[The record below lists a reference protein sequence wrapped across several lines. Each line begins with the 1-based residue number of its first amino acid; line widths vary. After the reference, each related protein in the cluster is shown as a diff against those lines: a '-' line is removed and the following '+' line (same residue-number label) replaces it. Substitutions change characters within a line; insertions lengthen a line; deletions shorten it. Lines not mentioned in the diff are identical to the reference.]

1 MFHGIKSPADAH
13 AKIAHLTSVFEK
25 LVAEAGERRRQIEQ
39 LLNEIAEEHE
49 DAKILSGVPAPTLRK
64 AA

>member
-13 AKIAHLTSVFEK
+13 AKIAHLTSVFER

-39 LLNEIAEEHE
+39 LLAEIAEEHE
-49 DAKILSGVPAPTLRK
+49 DAKILSAPAPPARR

>member
-25 LVAEAGERRRQIEQ
+25 LVAEAGERRRQIKQ

-49 DAKILSGVPAPTLRK
+49 DAKILSVPTPPAKR